1 MTVGIMPSSHYLARL
16 PDEEDGEANA
26 QMEDLLEEARR
37 YHPDS
42 PKAPLRRPAPEQHLP
57 PVVLV
62 EGFFSFFN
70 EVRLSRPFPL
80 SSPNRRLKSL
90 SVLLGA
96 YRDTPEC

>member
-1 MTVGIMPSSHYLARL
+1 MTVAIMPSSHYLARL
-16 PDEEDGEANA
+16 PDVDQDGEANA

-70 EVRLSRPFPL
+70 EVRLSRAFPY
-80 SSPNRRLKSL
+80 RRP
-90 SVLLGA
+90 VIA
-96 YRDTPEC
+96 